1 MWVRGH
7 SVGQRSAAEVR
18 GHSVG
23 QRSAAEVR
31 GHSVGQRSQRGSEVT
46 LWVRGHTVVRGHSMG
61 QRSAAEVRGH
71 SVGQRSQRG
80 SEVTLWSEV
89 TAWVR
94 GQLLRLLV
102 IVMKVNSVDWQLS
115 NDSAV
120 VLCVFRSRLQSSAL
134 PSLSCQLNRWI
145 FFVRLTRCQLW
156 IIRMSYSCL
165 VLLAATTAS
174 CWYHHH
180 HYYYHC
186 PHYVIPS
193 VPLFYAVH
201 IYCCLLFI
209 KHFWPELLRNDFMY
223 VCVCVCR

>member
-18 GHSVG
+18 GHSV
-23 QRSAAEVR
+23 
-31 GHSVGQRSQRGSEVT
+31 
-46 LWVRGHTVVRGHSMG
+46 G

-180 HYYYHC
+180 HYHHC

-209 KHFWPELLRNDFMY
+209 KHFWPELLRNDLMY
-223 VCVCVCR
+223 VCVCV